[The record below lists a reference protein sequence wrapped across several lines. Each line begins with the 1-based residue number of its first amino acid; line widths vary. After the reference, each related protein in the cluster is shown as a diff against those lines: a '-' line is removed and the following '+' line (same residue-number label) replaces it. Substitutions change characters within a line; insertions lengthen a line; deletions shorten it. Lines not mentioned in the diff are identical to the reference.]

1 MFLLYPFIST
11 LTSLL
16 FHSPFFLSV
25 MKPLHSR
32 VEAQQLD
39 RAAAML
45 KVLSH
50 PKRLAIVDLL
60 GKTKGKDSQMSVT
73 DIYQALDLPQAIA
86 SQHLITL
93 KDRGVLKS
101 SKIGTKIYYSL
112 AVPQLLKVIDTLE
125 DYSGRSIFLR
135 GLRFLMDVSIRSA
148 PVRHEHVGAFALKP
162 SR

>member
-1 MFLLYPFIST
+1 
-11 LTSLL
+11 
-16 FHSPFFLSV
+16 

-32 VEAQQLD
+32 VEAEQLD

-60 GKTKGKDSQMSVT
+60 GKSKNKDHQMSVT
-73 DIYQALDLPQAIA
+73 EIYQALDIPQAIA

-101 SKIGTKIYYSL
+101 SKVGTKIYYSL
-112 AVPQLLKVIDTLE
+112 AVPELLKIIDTLE
-125 DYSGRSIFLR
+125 SYSGRI
-135 GLRFLMDVSIRSA
+135 
-148 PVRHEHVGAFALKP
+148 
-162 SR
+162 

>member
-1 MFLLYPFIST
+1 
-11 LTSLL
+11 
-16 FHSPFFLSV
+16 

-32 VEAQQLD
+32 VEAEQLD

-60 GKTKGKDSQMSVT
+60 GKSKSKDHQMSVT
-73 DIYQALDLPQAIA
+73 EIYQALDIPQAIA

-101 SKIGTKIYYSL
+101 SKVGTKIYYSL
-112 AVPQLLKVIDTLE
+112 AVPQLLKIIDTLE
-125 DYSGRSIFLR
+125 DYSGRI
-135 GLRFLMDVSIRSA
+135 
-148 PVRHEHVGAFALKP
+148 
-162 SR
+162 

>member
-1 MFLLYPFIST
+1 
-11 LTSLL
+11 
-16 FHSPFFLSV
+16 

-32 VEAQQLD
+32 VEVEQLD

-60 GKTKGKDSQMSVT
+60 GKSKSKDHQMSVT
-73 DIYQALDLPQAIA
+73 EIYQALDIPQAIA

-101 SKIGTKIYYSL
+101 SKVGTKIYYSL
-112 AVPQLLKVIDTLE
+112 AVPELLKIIDTLE
-125 DYSGRSIFLR
+125 SYSGRI
-135 GLRFLMDVSIRSA
+135 
-148 PVRHEHVGAFALKP
+148 
-162 SR
+162 

>member
-1 MFLLYPFIST
+1 
-11 LTSLL
+11 
-16 FHSPFFLSV
+16 

-32 VEAQQLD
+32 VDADQLE

-60 GKTKGKDSQMSVT
+60 GKTKGNKEHQMSVT
-73 DIYQALDLPQAIA
+73 EIYQALDIPQAIA

-101 SKIGTKIYYSL
+101 SKVGTKIYYAL
-112 AVPQLLKVIDTLE
+112 AVPQLMKIIDTLE
-125 DYSGRSIFLR
+125 DFSTHI
-135 GLRFLMDVSIRSA
+135 
-148 PVRHEHVGAFALKP
+148 
-162 SR
+162 

>member
-1 MFLLYPFIST
+1 MKALGDKELIILPERNTNKQIFS
-11 LTSLL
+11 SLH
-16 FHSPFFLSV
+16 HS

-32 VEAQQLD
+32 VETQQLD

-60 GKTKGKDSQMSVT
+60 GKLKGGKDKDQQMSVT
-73 DIYQALDLPQAIA
+73 EIYQALDLPQAIA

-101 SKIGTKIYYSL
+101 NKIGTKIYYAL
-112 AVPQLLKVIDTLE
+112 AVPQLMKVIDTLE
-125 DYSGRSIFLR
+125 DYSARI
-135 GLRFLMDVSIRSA
+135 
-148 PVRHEHVGAFALKP
+148 
-162 SR
+162 

>member
-1 MFLLYPFIST
+1 
-11 LTSLL
+11 
-16 FHSPFFLSV
+16 

-32 VEAQQLD
+32 VEAEQLD

-60 GKTKGKDSQMSVT
+60 GKSKTKDHQMSVT
-73 DIYQALDLPQAIA
+73 EIYQALDIPQAIA

-101 SKIGTKIYYSL
+101 SKVGTKIYYSL
-112 AVPQLLKVIDTLE
+112 AVPQLLKIIDTLE
-125 DYSGRSIFLR
+125 DYSGA
-135 GLRFLMDVSIRSA
+135 M
-148 PVRHEHVGAFALKP
+148 
-162 SR
+162 

>member
-1 MFLLYPFIST
+1 MMGVNTCFAPYFASGLRNYLTNTAVLNLFYSSFFPSLFIH
-11 LTSLL
+11 
-16 FHSPFFLSV
+16 F

-101 SKIGTKIYYSL
+101 SKVGTKIYYSL

-125 DYSGRSIFLR
+125 DYSGRL
-135 GLRFLMDVSIRSA
+135 
-148 PVRHEHVGAFALKP
+148 
-162 SR
+162 

>member
-1 MFLLYPFIST
+1 
-11 LTSLL
+11 
-16 FHSPFFLSV
+16 

-32 VEAQQLD
+32 VESQQLD

-60 GKTKGKDSQMSVT
+60 GKLKGGKDQQMSVT
-73 DIYQALDLPQAIA
+73 EIYQALDLPQAIA

-101 SKIGTKIYYSL
+101 NKIGTKIYYAL
-112 AVPQLLKVIDTLE
+112 AVPQLMKVIDTLE
-125 DYSGRSIFLR
+125 DYSAKI
-135 GLRFLMDVSIRSA
+135 
-148 PVRHEHVGAFALKP
+148 
-162 SR
+162 

>member
-1 MFLLYPFIST
+1 
-11 LTSLL
+11 
-16 FHSPFFLSV
+16 

-93 KDRGVLKS
+93 KDRGVMKS

-125 DYSGRSIFLR
+125 DYSGKL
-135 GLRFLMDVSIRSA
+135 
-148 PVRHEHVGAFALKP
+148 
-162 SR
+162 

>member
-1 MFLLYPFIST
+1 
-11 LTSLL
+11 
-16 FHSPFFLSV
+16 

-32 VEAQQLD
+32 VEAEQLD

-60 GKTKGKDSQMSVT
+60 GKSKTKDHQMSVT
-73 DIYQALDLPQAIA
+73 EIYQALDIPQAIA

-101 SKIGTKIYYSL
+101 SKVGTKIYYSL
-112 AVPQLLKVIDTLE
+112 AVPELLKIIDTLE
-125 DYSGRSIFLR
+125 AYSGR
-135 GLRFLMDVSIRSA
+135 M
-148 PVRHEHVGAFALKP
+148 
-162 SR
+162 

>member
-1 MFLLYPFIST
+1 
-11 LTSLL
+11 
-16 FHSPFFLSV
+16 

-32 VEAQQLD
+32 VETQQLD

-60 GKTKGKDSQMSVT
+60 GKLKGGKDKDQQMSVT
-73 DIYQALDLPQAIA
+73 EIYQALDLPQAIA

-101 SKIGTKIYYSL
+101 NKIGTKIYYAL
-112 AVPQLLKVIDTLE
+112 AVPQLMKVIDTLE
-125 DYSGRSIFLR
+125 DYSGKI
-135 GLRFLMDVSIRSA
+135 
-148 PVRHEHVGAFALKP
+148 
-162 SR
+162 